1 MTDLGEAGEAQ
12 YPGPFLLALDGDLLL
27 RVVGALGLVVVD
39 TSSIEGNHGSD
50 GNVSGGGP
58 NQSHGDV
65 EMVLRGE
72 YVRYVAGDPRNG
84 RVVDKV
90 VTKLLLELFG
100 INLWKLLCRI
110 QCSFETTGKKQY
122 RKSTREKEKRLL
134 SDLMMKSM

>member
-39 TSSIEGNHGSD
+39 TSSIEDNHGSD
-50 GNVSGGGP
+50 GNVGGGGP
-58 NQSHGDV
+58 NQSHRDV

-72 YVRYVAGDPRNG
+72 YVRHVAGDPRNG

-90 VTKLLLELFG
+90 VTKLLLELGG
-100 INLWKLLCRI
+100 INLWKLISRI
-110 QCSFETTGKKQY
+110 QCSLETT
-122 RKSTREKEKRLL
+122 EKEDHQERGKGLAT
-134 SDLMMKSM
+134 DLIMKSM